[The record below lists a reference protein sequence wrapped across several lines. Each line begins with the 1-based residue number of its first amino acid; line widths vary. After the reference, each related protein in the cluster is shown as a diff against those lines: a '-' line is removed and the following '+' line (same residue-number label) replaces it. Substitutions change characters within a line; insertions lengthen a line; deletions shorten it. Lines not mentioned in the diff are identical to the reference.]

1 MYLAEVGFK
10 KLRVRPE
17 NKNISQLHIDK
28 RRYNLAQLINVKL
41 VFGILKND
49 SYERQYFVT

>member
-28 RRYNLAQLINVKL
+28 RRYNLDPAYQRETGV
-41 VFGILKND
+41 
-49 SYERQYFVT
+49 